1 MSSDGSSDIPSPLR
15 DRLREEAPEER
26 AALEAVWH
34 RLGEMNRLHDTAPDR
49 RAEWDALQDRRPAID
64 PETEA
69 AARAPSPNGRPP
81 DADPAGNR
89 PRARRRPSPPNRSG
103 RRRRWAWA
111 LAVAL
116 VLVLA
121 GGWLWR
127 QPVTVRAPAG
137 QQRTAT
143 LPDGSTVELNSGTT
157 LSYRRGFQA
166 WPFVDAER
174 RTVRLDGEA
183 FFRVDEAS
191 RPFVVKTATA
201 RVRVEGTRF
210 HVRAW
215 PSVDSTTK
223 VTLTAGR
230 VQVSAR
236 RAPDRA
242 VVLDRQGLR
251 TRVRTATSAPSS
263 PKPVQTDHVLAW
275 RQDGFAVSEQPLAQV
290 LQELERRYDTTLR
303 LHDSVRRTT
312 APVSL
317 YYPNPTDLSVVLRD
331 LCTAL
336 DLNYRPT
343 NRGYELFSASDRQ

>member
-1 MSSDGSSDIPSPLR
+1 MSSDGSPDIPPPLR
-15 DRLREEAPEER
+15 DRLREEPAEDR
-26 AALEAVWH
+26 AALETVWQ
-34 RLGEMNRLHDTAPDR
+34 RLGEMDRLHESSPDHED
-49 RAEWDALQDRRPAID
+49 EWEALQDRRPAID

-69 AARAPSPNGRPP
+69 APRAPSPDGRLP
-81 DADPAGNR
+81 DADRASDR
-89 PRARRRPSPPNRSG
+89 PRARRRPSPPDRHQ
-103 RRRRWAWA
+103 RQRWGWA
-111 LAVAL
+111 VAVAL
-116 VLVLA
+116 ILVMA

-127 QPVTVRAPAG
+127 QPVTVTAPTG
-137 QQRTAT
+137 QQRTTT

-166 WPFVDAER
+166 WPLVDAER
-174 RTVRLDGEA
+174 RTVRLEGEA

-191 RPFVVKTATA
+191 RPFVVETTTAQVT
-201 RVRVEGTRF
+201 VEGTRF
-210 HVRAW
+210 NVRAR
-215 PSVDSTTK
+215 SSADSTTE
-223 VTLTAGR
+223 VTLAAGR
-230 VQVSAR
+230 VQVSGR

-251 TRVRTATSAPSS
+251 TQIRAADAAPSPPES
-263 PKPVQTDHVLAW
+263 AQTDYVLAW
-275 RQDGFAVSEQPLAQV
+275 RQDGFAVSERPLAQV

-317 YYPNPTDLSVVLRD
+317 YYPKPTGLTVILRD

-343 NRGYELFSASDRQ
+343 NRGYEVFAAPDRR